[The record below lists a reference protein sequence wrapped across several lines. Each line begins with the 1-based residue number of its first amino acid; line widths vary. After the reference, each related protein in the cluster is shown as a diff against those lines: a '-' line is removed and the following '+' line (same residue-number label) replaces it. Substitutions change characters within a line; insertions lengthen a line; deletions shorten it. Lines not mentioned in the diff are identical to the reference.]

1 MIRNDDLIKG
11 VALGLG
17 VALLAPVVIAALAP
31 VVKPIAR
38 SALKAGVM
46 AYEKGREALDEISE
60 TVDDVVAE
68 VEEEL
73 FDSHNGFDIDID
85 DSGEEDT
92 AGNTSG

>member
-1 MIRNDDLIKG
+1 MRNDDLIKG
-11 VALGLG
+11 VAIGLG
-17 VALLAPVVIAALAP
+17 VVLVAPVVIAALAP

-46 AYEKGREALDEISE
+46 SYEKGRETLEEISE

-73 FDSHNGFDIDID
+73 FDSHHAAAEAVD
-85 DSGEEDT
+85 DESADS
-92 AGNTSG
+92 ANS

>member
-1 MIRNDDLIKG
+1 MIKG
-11 VALGLG
+11 VAIGLG
-17 VALLAPVVIAALAP
+17 VVIVSPVVIAALAP

-46 AYEKGREALDEISE
+46 AYEKGREAMEEIGE

-73 FDSHNGFDIDID
+73 FDSHHGFDIDDAAED
-85 DSGEEDT
+85 DSSRVPPADK
-92 AGNTSG
+92 